1 MTPIRPLFTA
11 DDSVLS
17 LEGVGRVKRDNG
29 RVWHRADNG
38 KSGTVNDLA
47 NISRV
52 WNPPISDTQKG
63 LIFSSLQCHL
73 KFLFTLIHFLKC
85 RILKVC
91 LNG

>member
-1 MTPIRPLFTA
+1 MAESGTVQTMA
-11 DDSVLS
+11 Q
-17 LEGVGRVKRDNG
+17 
-29 RVWHRADNG
+29 
-38 KSGTVNDLA
+38 SGTVNDLA

-52 WNPPISDTQKG
+52 WNPPISDTQRG

-91 LNG
+91 LNELL